1 MKKSITA
8 CLTAALAV
16 LAISAENYY
25 VSTNGSDGHDGSS
38 ENPFRTLQKAADE
51 AGPGDVVYIG
61 GGIYRETLKARRP
74 GLRSS
79 PITFQA
85 VSGEKVTISAC
96 DTALSW
102 TQYAENVFVTETDS
116 TITQVFIDGELASQ
130 ARFPNNTS
138 SNPFE
143 FASFPLELTQTEV
156 TSTALTQP
164 DGFWNGGIIWA
175 IVGERWIAQ
184 TGDIESSRAGQ
195 LSISANTWAENTGE
209 GIGYITGTMAALDTA
224 GEWHYEDGKLYV
236 QLAPGDEPANHLIE
250 MKTRKWT
257 LDLSGRASIV
267 VRDISTFGGGV
278 NMNTSD
284 RCTLD
289 GLKMEW
295 LSHFVKPGNGSSWI
309 RHEWTTIDFDGIG
322 VGVFGSGNVIRNC
335 EIAWSAGDGITLY
348 GTNNR
353 VENCIVH
360 DCNYNG
366 LDCNPL
372 SLNGRGHVV
381 TRNTVYNGG
390 RGLIGFM
397 FTEQATITYNDV
409 YNASMVNRDVGG
421 IYTWGTD
428 SKGTEVAYNWVHDI
442 VSVGGYEIGNGIYVD
457 NFCSDIT
464 VHHNVIWNCSYN
476 ALNYSR
482 PSKNIYFYNNTA
494 FASRDVDFSY
504 IPDGFADTSSGNRM
518 YNNLFSYSVGEFP
531 YLEKKNNLTGDEL
544 PLRDAQQY
552 DFRLRE
558 DAVDAIDGGIVIP
571 GITDGFNGAAPDI
584 GAYEHG
590 GVFWKAGA
598 GTTDTVPSTA
608 IILQRVSRSRMP
620 LTISRKAGVVSMSI
634 SQPFNGSVKM
644 INISGRVA
652 ATIYRG
658 EFRKGRMR
666 FDLKNIPLPRGV
678 YILAVHDDEQIVLH
692 ERYVR

>member
-1 MKKSITA
+1 MRKSVKA
-8 CLTAALAV
+8 CLIAALAF
-16 LAISAENYY
+16 LTISAESYY
-25 VSTNGSDGHDGSS
+25 VSPEGNDEKDGSS
-38 ENPFRTLQKAADE
+38 EYPFRTFLKAADE
-51 AGPGDVVYIG
+51 AQPGDVVFID

-85 VSGEKVTISAC
+85 VPGENVIINAC
-96 DTALSW
+96 DTAEFW
-102 TQYAENVFVTETDS
+102 TQHSENVFVTEVDTA
-116 TITQVFIDGELASQ
+116 ITQVFIDGEMASQ

-143 FASFPLELTQTEV
+143 FASFALELTETEV

-164 DGFWNGGIIWA
+164 DGFWDSGIVWA

-184 TGDIESSRAGQ
+184 TGDIESSKAGL
-195 LSISANTWAENTGE
+195 LSIKNNTWAENTGE

-224 GEWHYEDGKLYV
+224 GEWHYENGKLYL
-236 QLAPGDEPANHLIE
+236 QLEAGDEPGNHLIE
-250 MKTRKWT
+250 MKTRGWAIDVSGKANVV
-257 LDLSGRASIV
+257 LKDLA
-267 VRDISTFGGGV
+267 TFGGGV
-278 NMNTSD
+278 NMNNSD
-284 RCTLD
+284 RCTLE

-295 LSHFVKPGNGSSWI
+295 LSHFVKPNGASSWI
-309 RHEWTTIDFDGIG
+309 RHEWTDIDFSGIG
-322 VGVFGSGNVIRNC
+322 VGVFGSGNVIKNC
-335 EIAWSAGDGITLY
+335 EIAWSAGDGITLF

-372 SLNGRGHVV
+372 SLNGKGHVI
-381 TRNTVYNGG
+381 TRNTFFNGG

-397 FTEQATITYNDV
+397 FTEKATITYNDV
-409 YNASMVNRDVGG
+409 YNASLVNRDVGG

-428 SKGTEVAYNWVHDI
+428 SKGTEIAYNWVHDI

-464 VHHNVIWNCSYN
+464 VHHNVIWNCSGN

-494 FASRDVDFSY
+494 FAARDVDFSY

-518 YNNLFSYSVGEFP
+518 YNNLFSYQVGDFP
-531 YLEKKNNLTGDEL
+531 ALKKKNNLTTDEL
-544 PLRDAQQY
+544 PLRDSQNY
-552 DFRLRE
+552 DFRLSE
-558 DAVDAIDGGIVIP
+558 YAADAIDKGVVIP
-571 GITDGFNGAAPDI
+571 KITDGYKGSAPDI

-598 GTTDTVPSTA
+598 GTTDTVPITA
-608 IILQRVSRSRMP
+608 VMKKNVGTSQIW
-620 LTISRKAGVVSMSI
+620 LTFSEKNDVMSITFDRPFDGSIKMMDIRGRVVSTLYS
-634 SQPFNGSVKM
+634 
-644 INISGRVA
+644 
-652 ATIYRG
+652 G

-666 FDLKNIPLPRGV
+666 FDLKNAPLSRGV
-678 YILAVHDDEQIVLH
+678 YILAVYGDEQVIFS

>member
-1 MKKSITA
+1 M
-8 CLTAALAV
+8 V
-16 LAISAENYY
+16 
-25 VSTNGSDGHDGSS
+25 
-38 ENPFRTLQKAADE
+38 F
-51 AGPGDVVYIG
+51 IG

-85 VSGEKVTISAC
+85 VPGENVIINAC
-96 DTALSW
+96 DTAVFW
-102 TQYAENVFVTETDS
+102 TQHSENVFVTEVDTA
-116 TITQVFIDGELASQ
+116 ITQVFIDGEMASQ

-143 FASFPLELTQTEV
+143 FASFALELTETEV

-164 DGFWNGGIIWA
+164 DGFWDGGKVWA
-175 IVGERWIAQ
+175 MVGERWIAQ
-184 TGDIESSRAGQ
+184 TCDIESSTAGQ
-195 LSISANTWAENTGE
+195 LSIKNNTWAENTGE

-224 GEWHYEDGKLYV
+224 GEWHYEDGKLYL
-236 QLAPGDEPANHLIE
+236 QLAPGDEPKNHLIE
-250 MKTRKWT
+250 MKTRRWA

-267 VRDISTFGGGV
+267 IKDVSTFGGGV
-278 NMNTSD
+278 NMNNSD

-295 LSHFVKPGNGSSWI
+295 LSHFVKPSNGSSWI

-322 VGVFGSGNVIRNC
+322 VGVFGSGNVISNC

-372 SLNGRGHVV
+372 SLNGRGHVI

-390 RGLIGFM
+390 RGLICFS
-397 FTEQATITYNDV
+397 FTEQTTITYNEV

-421 IYTWGTD
+421 IYAWGTA
-428 SKGTEVAYNWVHDI
+428 SKGTEIAYNWVHDI

-494 FASRDVDFSY
+494 FAARDVDFSY

-531 YLEKKNNLTGDEL
+531 YLEMKNNLTADEL
-544 PLRDAQQY
+544 PLRDAQQF
-552 DFRLRE
+552 DFRLTG
-558 DAVDAIDGGIVIP
+558 DAAGAIDGGVVIP
-571 GITDGFNGAAPDI
+571 GITDGYKGDAPDI
-584 GAYEHG
+584 GAYEHD

-598 GTTDTVPSTA
+598 GTTDTVPTSAVMPGSASTSQ
-608 IILQRVSRSRMP
+608 IPVSFSRKTNMMSM
-620 LTISRKAGVVSMSI
+620 TISRPFDGSI
-634 SQPFNGSVKM
+634 KM
-644 INISGRVA
+644 MDTRGRVV
-652 ATIYRG
+652 ATLYSG
-658 EFRKGRMR
+658 SFSKGRMR
-666 FDLKNIPLPRGV
+666 FDLKNVPLSRGV
-678 YILAVHDDEQIVLH
+678 YILAVYDDEQVILG